1 VILLFG
7 AMGGLLASALLL
19 VFGLRTGD
27 RWVAAAA
34 AVGSA
39 VFMVAV
45 AVIGGGL

>member
-1 VILLFG
+1 MTSLFG
-7 AMGGLLASALLL
+7 AMGGLTASALLL

-27 RWVAAAA
+27 RWLAASA

-45 AVIGGGL
+45 SVIGAGL